1 MFDSCKELKVTFF
14 KLSYNV
20 KCLHAEDDVHS
31 RESYAQISKEC
42 IFQESRAS
50 TFYHVVACV

>member
-14 KLSYNV
+14 KVSYNV
-20 KCLHAEDDVHS
+20 KCLHAKDDVHS